1 MRLPEKLPEPV
12 WHTFREAVGE
22 DPAVRIQFAP
32 IGAAAVRAA
41 RRAVAA
47 ALGVN
52 PDDVETAGD
61 AMSRELLQRGI
72 IGWEGIGDHNGAPT
86 APTRD
91 RLVKDDEGKIVEIV
105 PGTIS
110 LFLADPSHFEWAD
123 QIYVLPWVMRDLE
136 KNGSSALPSGT
147 GQAETQANGTASSPA
162 GPARRAAK
170 RARTSKTSRKATKA
184 RASGTSSRG
193 AAAS

>member
-1 MRLPEKLPEPV
+1 MRLPEKLPEAV
-12 WHTFREAVGE
+12 WHTFREAVGS

-32 IGAAAVRAA
+32 IGPAAVRAA
-41 RRAVAA
+41 RRAVAT

-72 IGWEGIGDHNGAPT
+72 IGWEGIGDHEGATT

-91 RLVKDDEGKIVEIV
+91 TLVRDEDGKIVEIV

-110 LFLADPSHFEWAD
+110 LFLSDPAHFEWAD
-123 QIYVLPWVMRDLE
+123 QIYVVPWVMRDLE
-136 KNGSSALPSGT
+136 KNGSSASPGGT
-147 GQAETQANGTASSPA
+147 GQAGTQASGTASSAAKP
-162 GPARRAAK
+162 GRRAAK

-184 RASGTSSRG
+184 RASGRSSRA